1 MENTRTLASMFE
13 ANKQALEKELVGLTL
28 PENANKIQDVVSK
41 YLNSMFENDGEYRQH
56 LTQAEDY
63 ILQAALGLLNA
74 QQNIAKEISNPKTEV
89 VSSKKTEKK
98 NINPYTSLIG
108 TTVGGALGAFGGTW
122 GAVFGAIAGTAVVLY
137 CATAMPRPQTQIVST
152 DKQIAKP
159 TIRTEVFLDIV
170 KNICESIDNLIET
183 FRTQIKRVENI
194 YEQKEKPSLQKNYS
208 LLLTSIQELVV
219 ASNTEYDDK
228 EKKLHRLEKKVND
241 LAESLENYGV
251 AIVDGKITDLKE

>member
-1 MENTRTLASMFE
+1 MENTHTLASMFE

-28 PENANKIQDVVSK
+28 PKDANKIQNVVSK

-74 QQNIAKEISNPKTEV
+74 QQNIALEINNPKTEA
-89 VSSKKTEKK
+89 VSSQKSEKK
-98 NINPYTSLIG
+98 NVNPYTSLIG

-137 CATAMPRPQTQIVST
+137 CATTMPSTQTKTASP

-159 TIRTEVFLDIV
+159 VIRTEVFLDIV

-183 FRTQIKRVENI
+183 FRTQIKRVENV
-194 YEQKEKPSLQKNYS
+194 YEQKEKPSLQKDYS
-208 LLLTSIQELVV
+208 LLLTSIQELVI
-219 ASNTEYDDK
+219 ASNTECDDK

-241 LAESLENYGV
+241 LAESLENYGI
-251 AIVDGKITDLKE
+251 AIVDGRITNLKE